1 VKIEKEQ
8 ILLLGR
14 AFRIPIERSKRSS
27 SFRRRPQRA
36 MKSCLLILGYSELM
50 AKSALR
56 ESDLYKPVERWA
68 KRHFGC
74 FATGVNKGTDYGR
87 VDVVGLRQVP
97 GDLSS
102 DTEFICIE
110 VKKGTQ
116 PFLNALGQ
124 ASAYS
129 IYGDY
134 SYLAEFRPAAPFSE
148 EERVLA
154 ERLGIGLIRINGR
167 SEVSLISTARRC
179 TPVENFR
186 LRIADQLG
194 YVRCVVCATYFPRSN
209 GKASWGNL
217 QRHIQSRRRMIESLA
232 EGRGLVF
239 WPDDASRQDVTHT
252 VRHNSDLNYNRR
264 FMCNT
269 CASLFLSPPSIDV

>member
-1 VKIEKEQ
+1 
-8 ILLLGR
+8 
-14 AFRIPIERSKRSS
+14 
-27 SFRRRPQRA
+27 
-36 MKSCLLILGYSELM
+36 M
-50 AKSALR
+50 AAKAPR
-56 ESDLYKPVERWA
+56 ESDLYEPVERWVKA
-68 KRHFGC
+68 HFGC
-74 FATGVNKGTDYGR
+74 FKTGINKGTDYGR

-97 GDLSS
+97 GDLSA

-134 SYLAEFRPAAPFSE
+134 SYLADYRPDAPYSE

-154 ERLGIGLIRINGR
+154 ERLGIGLIRINRQLGI
-167 SEVSLISTARRC
+167 SLVSTARRC
-179 TPVENFR
+179 YPVENFR

-194 YVRCVVCATYFPRSN
+194 YVRCVMCATFFPRSD
-209 GKASWGNL
+209 GKKNWGNL
-217 QRHIQSRRRMIESLA
+217 QRHIESRQRML
-232 EGRGLVF
+232 EGIADGKGLVF
-239 WPDDASRQDVTHT
+239 WPDDASRQDVTHK
-252 VRHNSDLNYNRR
+252 VRHNDDLNYNRR

-269 CASLFLSPPSIDV
+269 CATLFVA

>member
-1 VKIEKEQ
+1 MGQ
-8 ILLLGR
+8 
-14 AFRIPIERSKRSS
+14 
-27 SFRRRPQRA
+27 
-36 MKSCLLILGYSELM
+36 KSPRESELY
-50 AKSALR
+50 
-56 ESDLYKPVERWA
+56 EPVERWA
-68 KRHFGC
+68 KLHFGC
-74 FATGVNKGTDYGR
+74 FKTGINKGTDYGR

-97 GDLSS
+97 GDLSA

-134 SYLAEFRPAAPFSE
+134 SYLADYRPDAPFSE

-154 ERLGIGLIRINGR
+154 ERLGIGLIRINKHFT
-167 SEVSLISTARRC
+167 VSLVSTARRC

-194 YVRCVVCATYFPRSN
+194 YVRCVMCSTFFPRTD
-209 GKASWGNL
+209 GKKNWGNL
-217 QRHIQSRRRMIESLA
+217 QRHIESRQRMLKGIA
-232 EGRGLVF
+232 DGKGLVF
-239 WPDDASRQDVTHT
+239 WPDDASAQDVTHK
-252 VRHNSDLNYNRR
+252 VRHNDDLNYNRR

-269 CASLFLSPPSIDV
+269 CAALFLSP

>member
-1 VKIEKEQ
+1 MARVTTTPTFLAVRVTYGAHDRPDPRRTK
-8 ILLLGR
+8 G
-14 AFRIPIERSKRSS
+14 AYSS
-27 SFRRRPQRA
+27 PMDR
-36 MKSCLLILGYSELM
+36 KSI
-50 AKSALR
+50 R
-56 ESDLYKPVERWA
+56 ESDLYEPVEKWT

-74 FATGVNKGTDYGR
+74 FTTGINKGTDYGR

-97 GDLSS
+97 GDLSA

-110 VKKGTQ
+110 VKRGTQ

-134 SYLAEFRPAAPFSE
+134 SYLAEYRPNAPFSE

-154 ERLGIGLIRINGR
+154 ERLGIGLIRIDSR
-167 SEVSLISTARRC
+167 FASSLVSTARRC
-179 TPVENFR
+179 HPVENFR

-194 YVRCVVCATYFPRSN
+194 YVRCVICTTFFPRSHGN
-209 GKASWGNL
+209 LAWGNI
-217 QRHIQSRRRMIESLA
+217 QRQTENRARMIEGIA
-232 EGRGLVF
+232 EGKGLAF
-239 WPDDASRQDVTHT
+239 WPDDASKHDLTHSS
-252 VRHNSDLNYNRR
+252 RHKDDLKYNRR

-269 CASLFLSPPSIDV
+269 CSSLFLSPQMNN